1 MFLFLIL
8 YISMYN
14 SVYGSVL
21 VQYMCIDHSIFI
33 HFLVI
38 VGHKGVVCAFFVLP
52 IFRWWI
58 SIGIVL

>member
-8 YISMYN
+8 CIYMYN

-21 VQYMCIDHSIFI
+21 VQYMWIDHSIFI

-38 VGHKGVVCAFFVLP
+38 VGHKGVCVFCVTNIP
-52 IFRWWI
+52 
-58 SIGIVL
+58 VVD

>member
-8 YISMYN
+8 CIYMYN

-38 VGHKGVVCAFFVLP
+38 VGHKGCVCFLCYQYSGGGLALE
-52 IFRWWI
+52 
-58 SIGIVL
+58 